1 MAEELKPSLLLFLGV
16 KGFPAARPV
25 KSKLEVLLSW
35 CNVHQQLC
43 VLKIKEELSLLKIN
57 IGSLSRC
64 RLIKQGTG
72 FTFCTC

>member
-1 MAEELKPSLLLFLGV
+1 MAEELKPSLLLFL

-43 VLKIKEELSLLKIN
+43 VLKINEELSLLKIN
-57 IGSLSRC
+57 IASLSCC
-64 RLIKQGTG
+64 RLIKQGAG